1 MTFERHR
8 ILSADFIGAVEQ
20 ADTARMECIGRILF
34 FWRRGLD
41 HVGGGPAVVAVSAP
55 AQMTPIP
62 QLVAGFSRRSPL

>member
-8 ILSADFIGAVEQ
+8 ILSAGFIEAVEQ

-41 HVGGGPAVVAVSAP
+41 HAGRPGVVAASPP

-62 QLVAGFSRRSPL
+62 QLVARFSRRSPS